1 MDGRPL
7 SGLCSDPDP
16 LSLHFSI
23 SWLSTYFTSDFDAEF
38 KKRKTTVGE
47 SPFRGED
54 SHLNYM
60 GAGETEKCTFK
71 KGGGESIVDVDERNF
86 KKLNRFFL

>member
-7 SGLCSDPDP
+7 SGLCSDPDL

-23 SWLSTYFTSDFDAEF
+23 SRLSAYFTSDFDAEF
-38 KKRKTTVGE
+38 KKRKTTIGE
-47 SPFRGED
+47 APFRGED

-60 GAGETEKCTFK
+60 GGGERQRNVPLK
-71 KGGGESIVDVDERNF
+71 KGAGRALSMSMREIF
-86 KKLNRFFL
+86 KN